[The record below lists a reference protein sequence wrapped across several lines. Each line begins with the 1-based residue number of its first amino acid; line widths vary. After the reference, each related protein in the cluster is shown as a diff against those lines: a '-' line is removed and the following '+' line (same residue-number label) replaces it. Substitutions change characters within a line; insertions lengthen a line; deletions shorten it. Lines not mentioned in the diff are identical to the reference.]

1 MKTPVSTVLETS
13 KVSTFTLRAWE
24 VEPAVPGEVLGGDWP
39 RKLSSRWWDKVPESR
54 KFLQNTGNCEL
65 QTAQSLESPPLFKL
79 N

>member
-13 KVSTFTLRAWE
+13 KVSTFTLRGWE

-54 KFLQNTGNCEL
+54 KCLQNTGNCEL
-65 QTAQSLESPPLFKL
+65 QTGQSLESPPLFKL